1 VRPVDPQ
8 RVAILI
14 RKAMLFRIMLIQDI
28 LINPIAIERLSDDV
42 LLARLMTTVA
52 THRRST
58 VEILMLLGEVETRKL
73 HLQQGFTSLF
83 LYCTDVLRFSE
94 SEAYHRIQAARTIRR
109 FPETLKLLQAGELTF
124 TTINLLSPHLTL
136 ENYPSLLASACRK
149 TKREVEAILATLA
162 PAPDVGTMVR
172 RLPVSSAVGRT
183 RDGLAAA
190 NREREEET
198 TADSASSATAA
209 IPTDPTSETG
219 QPNARTVPE
228 EGQVARGN
236 RLASFS
242 TPEGPPRWQPAA
254 RAFLAP
260 VSADRYLLR
269 LTITAETHTKLRY
282 AQNLARHSVPSGD
295 LATILDRALTLFVR
309 DLERVKFA
317 RTDRPRPRRRNGDAR
332 TTLGS
337 DSSGRRI
344 PAETR
349 REVWHRDGGRCTFL
363 GPAGRC
369 QATSFLEFHHILP
382 FAAGG
387 PATAGNITL
396 RCRAH
401 NQYEA
406 DQYFG
411 PNERQPT
418 GS

>member
-1 VRPVDPQ
+1 
-8 RVAILI
+8 
-14 RKAMLFRIMLIQDI
+14 MLFRNMLIQDI
-28 LINPIAIERLSDDV
+28 LINPIAIERLSDDA
-42 LLARLMTTVA
+42 LLARLITTVA
-52 THRRST
+52 SHRCST

-94 SEAYHRIQAARTIRR
+94 SEAYHRIQAARIVRR

-124 TTINLLSPHLTL
+124 TTINLLGPHLTL
-136 ENYPSLLASACRK
+136 ENYPSLLASASRK
-149 TKREVEAILATLA
+149 TKREVEALVAALA
-162 PAPDVGTMVR
+162 PKPDVGTMVR
-172 RLPVSSAVGRT
+172 RLPVSTVVGRT
-183 RDGLAAA
+183 RGGLAAA
-190 NREREEET
+190 RRVEET
-198 TADSASSATAA
+198 TAASASGAAAA
-209 IPTDPTSETG
+209 IPTDPKSETG
-219 QPNARTVPE
+219 QPTAGPVQE
-228 EGQVARGN
+228 EGQVACGKP
-236 RLASFS
+236 LASLV

-260 VSADRYLLR
+260 LSADRYLLR

-317 RTDRPRPRRRNGDAR
+317 RTDRPRPRRRNGDVR

-337 DSSGRRI
+337 DATGRRI
-344 PAETR
+344 PADIR
-349 REVWHRDGGRCTFL
+349 REVWHRDGGRCTFS

-382 FAAGG
+382 FVAAG
-387 PATAGNITL
+387 PATTGNITL

-406 DQYFG
+406 DQYVG
-411 PNERQPT
+411 PNDRQPT
-418 GS
+418 AS